1 MSTPTSVMPWMGP
14 PAFQF
19 SMSEGPLAGSAFSTA
34 FKVLATVIVGGCA
47 AALIQIGVAGQLN
60 QPATAGVTVANVG
73 LSWFAAGLLLMGV
86 TWWNILRSVTRLDAD
101 GLHQSWVWNKHMA
114 LRDLAY
120 AKLIRVRGL
129 DWLIAPRLYVRT
141 LDGKFAVFYAASP
154 QLLAGFEQ
162 LASSLKAFRHP
173 H

>member
-1 MSTPTSVMPWMGP
+1 MPWLGP
-14 PAFQF
+14 PAFHF
-19 SMSEGPLAGSAFSTA
+19 SMPEGPLEGPAFSTA

-47 AALIQIGVAGQLN
+47 AVLTQMGLAGELG
-60 QPATAGVTVANVG
+60 QPAAEGAPVASVG

-86 TWWNILRSVTRLDAD
+86 TWWHILRSVTRLEANS
-101 GLHQSWVWNKHMA
+101 LHQSWVWNKHMP
-114 LRDLAY
+114 LRDLAF

-154 QLLAGFEQ
+154 QMLAAFER
-162 LASSLKAFRHP
+162 LGSSLKAFRQ
-173 H
+173 

>member
-1 MSTPTSVMPWMGP
+1 MPWMGP
-14 PAFQF
+14 PAFHF
-19 SMSEGPLAGSAFSTA
+19 STPQGPVAGPAFSTA

-47 AALIQIGVAGQLN
+47 AALTQMGLAGQLG
-60 QPATAGVTVANVG
+60 QPISAGAPVASVG

-86 TWWNILRSVTRLDAD
+86 TWWNILRSVTSLDAD
-101 GLHQSWVWNKHMA
+101 GLHQSWVWNKHMP

-154 QLLAGFEQ
+154 QLLAAFEH
-162 LASSLKAFRHP
+162 LGSSLKTFRQQR
-173 H
+173 